1 MTEKPAV
8 DRSST
13 TLLFRANERILCFH
27 GPLLYEA
34 KVVKAEQ
41 WDGTDPDAPEPGP
54 HYFVHYKGW
63 KQTWDEWVDE
73 SRTLKFN
80 EENLAKQKALRQ
92 SALQAS
98 KKRTIVVPAKHAS
111 RVESESESQV
121 QSPSQQQQQQQQSQQ
136 QAQRSRKRVRELSAE
151 KVQEEPE
158 MGPRGPEVRIPIPN
172 ALKAQLVDDW
182 ERVTKDK
189 LLVPLPRS
197 PTVAQ
202 MLAQYQEH
210 RRTSKDKR
218 RSTRGRDD
226 DEIVDEIIDGLK
238 VYFDKALGNILLYRF
253 ERFQYKQVLEQ
264 YPERNPAEIYGPE
277 HLLRLFV
284 QLPNLIT
291 HTNMD
296 EDAVVLLKEH
306 LGDILK
312 YMHKMAPELF
322 ADEYENASPAYVSMA
337 KAT

>member
-1 MTEKPAV
+1 MSDKAPGT

-13 TLLFRANERILCFH
+13 SLLFRSNERILCFH

-34 KVVKAEQ
+34 KVVKAEM

-73 SRTLKFN
+73 SRALKFN
-80 EENLAKQKALRQ
+80 EENLAKQKALRVA
-92 SALQAS
+92 ALQAS
-98 KKRTIVVPAKHAS
+98 KKRTIVVPAKHSA
-111 RVESESESQV
+111 RVESESESQ
-121 QSPSQQQQQQQQSQQ
+121 
-136 QAQRSRKRVRELSAE
+136 RSRKRVREQSVE
-151 KVQEEPE
+151 KTEEQEVS
-158 MGPRGPEVRIPIPN
+158 RSVEVKIPIPN

-182 ERVTKDK
+182 ERVTKDR
-189 LLVPLPRS
+189 LLVPVPRS

-202 MLAQYQEH
+202 MLDQYQEH

-218 RSTRGRDD
+218 RPLRHDN
-226 DEIVDEIIDGLK
+226 EIVDAIIDGLK

-253 ERFQYKQVLEQ
+253 ERYQYKQMLEQ
-264 YPERNPAEIYGPE
+264 FPERNPAEIYGCE

-284 QLPNLIT
+284 QLPNLIM

-296 EDAVVLLKEH
+296 DDAVVLLKDQ

-312 YMHKMAPELF
+312 YMHKFSKALF
-322 ADEYENASPAYVSMA
+322 ASEYENASPAYVAVA

>member
-1 MTEKPAV
+1 MADKAAPGV

-13 TLLFRANERILCFH
+13 SLLFRANERILCFH

-34 KVVKAEQ
+34 KVVKAEM

-73 SRTLKFN
+73 SRALKFN
-80 EENLAKQKALRQ
+80 EENLAKQKALRLA
-92 SALQAS
+92 ALQAS
-98 KKRTIVVPAKHAS
+98 KKRTIVVPAKHSA
-111 RVESESESQV
+111 RVDSESESQV
-121 QSPSQQQQQQQQSQQ
+121 Q
-136 QAQRSRKRVRELSAE
+136 QRSRKRVREQSVE
-151 KVQEEPE
+151 KTVDEHDV
-158 MGPRGPEVRIPIPN
+158 GRSIEVKIPIPN

-182 ERVTKDK
+182 ERVTKDR
-189 LLVPLPRS
+189 LLVPVPRS

-202 MLAQYQEH
+202 MLEQYQEH
-210 RRTSKDKR
+210 RRASKDKR
-218 RSTRGRDD
+218 RPARRDD

-253 ERFQYKQVLEQ
+253 ERYQYKQMLEQ
-264 YPERNPAEIYGPE
+264 FPERNPAEIYGCE

-296 EDAVVLLKEH
+296 DDAVLLLKDH

-312 YMHKMAPELF
+312 YMHKFSKALF
-322 ADEYENASPAYVSMA
+322 ASEYENASPAYVAVA

>member
-1 MTEKPAV
+1 MSDKAPGT

-13 TLLFRANERILCFH
+13 SLLFRSNERILCFH

-34 KVVKAEQ
+34 KVVKAEM

-73 SRTLKFN
+73 SRALKFN
-80 EENLAKQKALRQ
+80 EENLAKQKALRVA
-92 SALQAS
+92 ALQAS
-98 KKRTIVVPAKHAS
+98 KKRTLVVPAKHSA
-111 RVESESESQV
+111 RVESESESQ
-121 QSPSQQQQQQQQSQQ
+121 
-136 QAQRSRKRVRELSAE
+136 RSRKRVREQSVE
-151 KVQEEPE
+151 KTEEQEVS
-158 MGPRGPEVRIPIPN
+158 RSVEVKIPIPN

-182 ERVTKDK
+182 ERVTKDR
-189 LLVPLPRS
+189 LLVPVPRS

-202 MLAQYQEH
+202 MLDQYQEH

-218 RSTRGRDD
+218 RPLRHDN
-226 DEIVDEIIDGLK
+226 EIVDEIIDGLK

-253 ERFQYKQVLEQ
+253 ERYQYKQMLEQ
-264 YPERNPAEIYGPE
+264 FPERNPAEIYGCE

-284 QLPNLIT
+284 QLPNLIM

-296 EDAVVLLKEH
+296 DDAVVLLKDQ

-312 YMHKMAPELF
+312 YMHKFSKALF
-322 ADEYENASPAYVSMA
+322 ASEYENASPAYVAVA